1 MTTPAN
7 PDAAPPALPLPLP
20 LPLEGIRVLDA
31 THIVAGPFC
40 SLILADMGAEVI
52 KIERPG
58 AGDLARGRGPFIT
71 AANADGDSDA
81 DAGNAGAA
89 DAPRVSSRFLGVNRN
104 KKSVSLDLR
113 NPVAKAA
120 FERLVA
126 HSDVLLDNWGP
137 GAFRRLGLGYD
148 RLREINPRLIY
159 AQITGYGDTDRY
171 GNGGDGDDDAGRRG
185 PYSDWPANNLA
196 IQAMSGWMDLTG
208 APGGPPAAVGDNIGD
223 SVPGVWAALGIVL
236 ALETR
241 RQTGAGQQLDVA
253 MYECMASHIIS
264 NMNAY
269 QAGGALPARTRAAS
283 LGAGLTLRAA
293 DGYVVMAGVRSPQRL
308 DALWQL
314 VGRPDLPQQDARYR
328 QQFPDADFVFE
339 EMIPAIE
346 QWSASRPKW
355 EVAGRLTEIGF
366 SMGVAQSVSDLADCP
381 QLTARGMYADTD
393 DTLGGK
399 FRSLATPLR
408 LPACRP
414 PDAAAPPRLGQ
425 HNAEILGGIGGLSPQ
440 QLDELAAAGAGGNP
454 SKNHQGTPFIAV
466 TTAVSGPSSGAIR
479 SAAAARP
486 GALTERIT

>member
-1 MTTPAN
+1 MTMPAN
-7 PDAAPPALPLPLP
+7 PDANLDAAPPALPLPLPLP

-71 AANADGDSDA
+71 GPTADGDGDSDA
-81 DAGNAGAA
+81 DAGADG

-120 FERLVA
+120 FERLVS

-159 AQITGYGDTDRY
+159 AQITGYGDTVGY
-171 GNGGDGDDDAGRRG
+171 GYAGGDSDGDDDAGRRG
-185 PYSDWPANNLA
+185 PYPDWPANNLA

-253 MYECMASHIIS
+253 MYECMAAHIIS

-269 QAGGALPARTRAAS
+269 QAGGAIPARTRAAS

-393 DTLGGK
+393 DTPGRQVP
-399 FRSLATPLR
+399 FPRY
-408 LPACRP
+408 
-414 PDAAAPPRLGQ
+414 AAAPAGVPPAGRRR
-425 HNAEILGGIGGLSPQ
+425 
-440 QLDELAAAGAGGNP
+440 AAHAGAAQRRK
-454 SKNHQGTPFIAV
+454 SWA
-466 TTAVSGPSSGAIR
+466 A
-479 SAAAARP
+479 SAA
-486 GALTERIT
+486 

>member
-1 MTTPAN
+1 MTMPADADVNVN
-7 PDAAPPALPLPLP
+7 PDASLDANPAANPPAWP

-52 KIERPG
+52 KIERLG
-58 AGDLARGRGPFIT
+58 VGDLARGRGPFI
-71 AANADGDSDA
+71 ARAGADADGGDGSGGDA
-81 DAGNAGAA
+81 
-89 DAPRVSSRFLGVNRN
+89 RVSSRFLGVNRN

-113 NPVAKAA
+113 NPLAKGA
-120 FERLVA
+120 FERLVV

-159 AQITGYGDTDRY
+159 AQITGYGDGEGY
-171 GNGGDGDDDAGRRG
+171 GGDGDGDGGGDGGRRG

-208 APGGPPAAVGDNIGD
+208 APGGPPQAVGDNIGD

-269 QAGGALPARTRAAS
+269 QAGGGLPARTRAAS

-308 DALWQL
+308 DALWEL
-314 VGRPDLPQQDARYR
+314 VGRPDLPQQDSRYR

-366 SMGVAQSVSDLADCP
+366 SMGVAQSVGDLAHCP
-381 QLTARGMYADTD
+381 QLAARGMYVDTG
-393 DTLGGK
+393 DTLGGR

-408 LPACRP
+408 LTGCRR
-414 PDAAAPPRLGQ
+414 PDAGAPPRLGQ
-425 HNAEILGGIGGLSPQ
+425 HNAEILGGIGGLTPQ
-440 QLDELAAAGAGGNP
+440 ELEELAAEGA
-454 SKNHQGTPFIAV
+454 V
-466 TTAVSGPSSGAIR
+466 
-479 SAAAARP
+479 
-486 GALTERIT
+486 